1 MGSNDL
7 GGYTDSDTA
16 SFAVGAKVC
25 YVLTVAPQANDNP
38 NPISDQDCIT
48 IGKKPK
54 VQVWGGDLNV
64 RGNVTTSTSVKS
76 GRTFG
81 SWAEYGIVASGG
93 IIGAAS
99 GAAYA
104 GPGPSSPNILSFAN
118 ADNTGCGTTAVGCYV
133 STGTMPDVAAQFPN
147 AGTPIGSP
155 FVPNSRGSGI
165 YSAGNIMLNT
175 SSLSAGKTIIIK
187 STGTVTIAG
196 NQTYHNGPYTNIN
209 QLPQMVIIARNII
222 INDDVTQVDAWLV
235 ATNGGSIKTCGDT
248 ARSANQCS
256 QQLTVNGPIM
266 TDKLYLY
273 RTAGSNSGAASG
285 DPAEVFNLRADV
297 YLWAQAQSISNSKVK
312 TVHITE
318 LPPRF

>member
-1 MGSNDL
+1 
-7 GGYTDSDTA
+7 
-16 SFAVGAKVC
+16 
-25 YVLTVAPQANDNP
+25 
-38 NPISDQDCIT
+38 
-48 IGKKPK
+48 
-54 VQVWGGDLNV
+54 
-64 RGNVTTSTSVKS
+64 
-76 GRTFG
+76 
-81 SWAEYGIVASGG
+81 
-93 IIGAAS
+93 
-99 GAAYA
+99 
-104 GPGPSSPNILSFAN
+104 
-118 ADNTGCGTTAVGCYV
+118 
-133 STGTMPDVAAQFPN
+133 MPDVTAQFPD

-155 FVPNSRGSGI
+155 FVPDNHGSGT
-165 YSAGNIMLNT
+165 YSAGNITLNA
-175 SSLSAGKTIIIK
+175 SSLSASKTIIIK

-235 ATNGGSIKTCGDT
+235 TTNGGSIKTCGDT

-256 QQLTVNGPIM
+256 QQLTINGPIM

-297 YLWAQAQSISNSKVK
+297 YLWAQAQSINNSKVK
-312 TVHITE
+312 TVHLTE